1 MSRET
6 WEPEVRRCRNCGRQ
20 FGMLHPTR
28 WAYKRPKGARYEYF
42 CSWGCLRAD
51 EKKDERKEEKEVKT
65 QDKTQRT
72 RMNTKDMEKAVEM
85 LKNGDKALDQFLKNH
100 GITNIYKWKYNIRTR
115 HGIQK
120 PEEPAVELV
129 YDPTI
134 AEEYR
139 REQAQKEAN
148 ERVKA
153 EAIKKIKDIP
163 QIKVPEHEQDKR
175 YLWTTTAIRNEYL
188 GVFYYDRKYNTVD
201 WRHPAGEEISLP
213 PADWNLLANALPE
226 IMRTLGVDQQ
236 EIEKEV

>member
-1 MSRET
+1 MDKQ
-6 WEPEVRRCRNCGRQ
+6 N
-20 FGMLHPTR
+20 
-28 WAYKRPKGARYEYF
+28 
-42 CSWGCLRAD
+42 
-51 EKKDERKEEKEVKT
+51 ER
-65 QDKTQRT
+65 
-72 RMNTKDMEKAVEM
+72 
-85 LKNGDKALDQFLKNH
+85 
-100 GITNIYKWKYNIRTR
+100 
-115 HGIQK
+115 
-120 PEEPAVELV
+120 PAVELV

-163 QIKVPEHEQDKR
+163 QIKVPEPEPDKR
-175 YLWTTTAIRNEYL
+175 YLWTTTEIRNEYL